1 MDFTPTDEQRALADA
16 VKGVLA
22 RRGSP
27 AAEQGAPAAP
37 AAHDATL
44 WQALVEV
51 GVPALPW
58 SEQDGG
64 VGAGFTD
71 LAAAATEIGRSR
83 LQVPLAEVVVA
94 GSVVART
101 GDDALRTEI
110 LGGLSEGEVLLVP
123 ALAEPMRAFSPTP
136 VEVTATR
143 SGDGWALTG
152 TKAPVRYAPAA
163 THLVVSAATDTGAGL
178 FLLDAAD
185 ISSEEV
191 VLDGAVARELAV
203 GDAAEE
209 ALRQALAL
217 GGAVLNAEALG
228 AMEEALRMTTEYL
241 RTREQFG
248 RPLASFQA
256 LTHRAADMY
265 AQLELARSA
274 TLYAAMVAD
283 EDPIDVDA
291 IERSRAVVD
300 KSARLVG
307 QEAVQMHGGIGV
319 TAEYPVGHLTARLTA
334 ISRTWGTPRARLS
347 DLGTRV
353 ADHADV
359 DVLA

>member
-1 MDFTPTDEQRALADA
+1 MLGFDDFAQEIVVRQP
-16 VKGVLA
+16 
-22 RRGSP
+22 
-27 AAEQGAPAAP
+27 
-37 AAHDATL
+37 
-44 WQALVEV
+44 
-51 GVPALPW
+51 LPW
-58 SEQDGG
+58 DDAS
-64 VGAGFTD
+64 
-71 LAAAATEIGRSR
+71 ATFPRPWEDADDIRTAEW
-83 LQVPLAEVVVA
+83 LQLRGINVAPVVV
-94 GSVVART
+94 S
-101 GDDALRTEI
+101 
-110 LGGLSEGEVLLVP
+110 
-123 ALAEPMRAFSPTP
+123 RA
-136 VEVTATR
+136 V
-143 SGDGWALTG
+143 
-152 TKAPVRYAPAA
+152 
-163 THLVVSAATDTGAGL
+163 
-178 FLLDAAD
+178 
-185 ISSEEV
+185 
-191 VLDGAVARELAV
+191 GAVARELAV